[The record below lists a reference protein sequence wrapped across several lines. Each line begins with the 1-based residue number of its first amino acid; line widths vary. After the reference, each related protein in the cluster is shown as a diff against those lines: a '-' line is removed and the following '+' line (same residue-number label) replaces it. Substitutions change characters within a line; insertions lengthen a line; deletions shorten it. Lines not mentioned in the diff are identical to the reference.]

1 MNTLL
6 LPTVHDSALFF
17 RPFIHSKLSLSGRLV
32 MLPPPLPTMHGAPL
46 AGAALHYKS
55 HATSSTALIITEPL
69 FVNAPGA
76 PTGEKAAIFYGG
88 NALRTWKSICR
99 AVHATH
105 CKIAP
110 QLTHAPH
117 PQGITALSKS
127 QMQEISQA
135 FARAAAHAQAIG
147 ADAVEIQG
155 GKGGLIEQF
164 LREESNQR
172 TDEYG
177 GDPTRR
183 ARFVC
188 EILHAVRKA
197 VGRNFPIIFALSQWD
212 IRGTAPLVN
221 NAHELEELLQALC
234 AAGVDMF
241 HCNTHNHVRP
251 AFSGSPLS
259 MAGWVRLLTH
269 KPTIGELNTEGSQTT
284 PLLPHML
291 RLLRSAEVDLL
302 APGSAFFSKQWL

>member
-1 MNTLL
+1 M
-6 LPTVHDSALFF
+6 V
-17 RPFIHSKLSLSGRLV
+17 
-32 MLPPPLPTMHGAPL
+32 PPPRSLNRSTPL
-46 AGAALHYKS
+46 TEAEKLYKNYAAG
-55 HATSSTALIITEPL
+55 STALIITEPL
-69 FVNAPGA
+69 CVNAPI
-76 PTGEKAAIFYGG
+76 TGSEKAALFYGG
-88 NALRTWKSICR
+88 NALRTWKGICR

-110 QLTHAPH
+110 QLTYTPAP
-117 PQGITALSKS
+117 QDISTLSKS
-127 QMQEISQA
+127 HMQEIAQA

-164 LREESNQR
+164 LRAEINNR

-183 ARFVC
+183 ARFAC

-197 VGRNFPIIFALSQWD
+197 VGRQFPIIFALSQWD
-212 IRGTAPLVN
+212 IRGTTPLVN
-221 NAHELEELLQALC
+221 DAHELEELLQPLC

-241 HCNTHNHVRP
+241 HCNTHNHARP

-259 MAGWVRLLTH
+259 LAGWVRILTH
-269 KPTIGELNTEGSQTT
+269 NPTIGELCATGTQAAH
-284 PLLPHML
+284 LLPHML
-291 RLLRSAEVDLL
+291 RLLHTAEVDLL
-302 APGSAFFSKQWL
+302 DPGSAFFCTRE